1 MRAARPHRQT
11 GSVIALLSTAL
22 AIILAYTASTV
33 APAAAATRTVND
45 IGQVVSSLEVNK
57 GYQISRDCGFTGAPQ
72 ANTIG
77 VLWLFCDTAVSP
89 TGQYITG
96 TTAGTA
102 QAFTA
107 PNQSL
112 FGDFT
117 DASGNNLVKFIPN
130 PSGFSCSGG
139 SLATWASGVASIP
152 TSAPNPILIIPYV
165 LVCLNANG
173 STPLAFRVVDYDYTT
188 NTFSND
194 SPVGGSGIFS
204 GSPLA
209 GNRILGSPVVYN
221 GSLYLYAGTCTSSAF
236 GDCSAGTVQVAKV
249 TLGSTPLAA
258 YNASNQSGGHRWLDP
273 RNYTFSTLAATSG
286 GFTPITPASFDVHR
300 YPAFSGSPFVVI
312 EQDDIGGNITVFS
325 ATSPTGPFTPVFTA
339 AVPCTNST
347 GPGGLCRAY
356 IGHPESSTASKLM
369 LSYFQPSDDS
379 GNGHVR
385 TAWIPWT

>member
-1 MRAARPHRQT
+1 MRAVRPRRQFI
-11 GSVIALLSTAL
+11 GSILSMISAALSV
-22 AIILAYTASTV
+22 ILAYTVGAA
-33 APAAAATRTVND
+33 APAAAATRAVND

-57 GYQISRDCGFTGAPQ
+57 GYEISRDCGFTGVPQ

-89 TGQYITG
+89 TGQRVWG

-117 DASGNNLVKFIPN
+117 DASGNNVVQFIPN
-130 PSGFSCSGG
+130 PSGFSCGG
-139 SLATWASGVASIP
+139 TLAAWASGTASIP
-152 TSAPNPILIIPYV
+152 TSSPNPLLIIPYV
-165 LVCLNANG
+165 LMCLDG
-173 STPLAFRVVDYDYTT
+173 SNTRPLAFRIVDYDYTT

-194 SPVGGSGIFS
+194 SPVGGNGIFT

-209 GNRILGSPVVYN
+209 DNRTLGSPVVYN
-221 GSLYLYAGTCTSSAF
+221 GSLYFYTGLCTSSVF
-236 GDCSAGTVQVAKV
+236 GDCSAGTAQVAKV
-249 TLGSTPLAA
+249 TLGSTPFAA
-258 YNASNQSGGHRWLDP
+258 YNASNRSGGHRWLDP

-300 YPAFSGSPFVVI
+300 YPAFSGSPFVAI

-325 ATSPTGPFTPVFTA
+325 SSSPTGPFTPRFTA
-339 AVPCTNST
+339 AVPCNST
-347 GPGGLCRAY
+347 TGDGGLCRAY
-356 IGHPESSTASKLM
+356 IGHPESSTSSKLM
-369 LSYFQPSDDS
+369 FSYFQPSDS
-379 GNGHVR
+379 HGNGHVR
-385 TAWIPWT
+385 TAWIPWS